1 MVIVDDIF
9 KEKKMCGLL
18 LPTYNNLLE
27 LETGITGTLA
37 AAANKGVNL
46 EKQHEIAAGKVGSA
60 ERSERAP
67 TKFVRTTFGI
77 TSVPQSVSTPS
88 CHVLLTH

>member
-1 MVIVDDIF
+1 
-9 KEKKMCGLL
+9 L

-27 LETGITGTLA
+27 LKTGITGTLA

-60 ERSERAP
+60 EASERP
-67 TKFVRTTFGI
+67 TTKFVRTTFGI

-88 CHVLLTH
+88 CHVLLIYDGN